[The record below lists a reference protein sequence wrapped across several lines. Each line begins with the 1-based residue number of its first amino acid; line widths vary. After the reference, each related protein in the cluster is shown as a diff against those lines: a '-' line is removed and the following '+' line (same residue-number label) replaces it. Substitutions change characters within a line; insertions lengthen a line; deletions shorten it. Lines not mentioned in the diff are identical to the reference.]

1 MNTGRRGTNAIAL
14 GLPLA
19 VACVAMVMQ
28 AGCARSRADLLRDR
42 AAVVENRLQAERDAT
57 LAGLRG
63 SDRDARLLHLQGL
76 RLGLSAVNVSIPT
89 VPVFLKTEEERA
101 IGYSVLDEALGTI
114 DWNIPIV
121 TSTATAS
128 QRPYPAL
135 FSPQGGLDFQAI
147 QRGMTAGGTPP
158 HATPGLVK

>member
-1 MNTGRRGTNAIAL
+1 MTHPAVTVLAISAAAL
-14 GLPLA
+14 TA
-19 VACVAMVMQ
+19 

-42 AAVVENRLQAERDAT
+42 AALVESRLQSERDAT
-57 LAGLRG
+57 LAGFHG
-63 SDRDARLLHLQGL
+63 NDREARLSHLQSL

-121 TSTATAS
+121 ASSATVQ
-128 QRPYPAL
+128 QRPYPNL
-135 FSPQGGLDFQAI
+135 FSPQSGLDFQAI
-147 QRGMTAGGTPP
+147 QRGFTGSSTPT
-158 HATPGLVK
+158 HASPGLVK

>member
-1 MNTGRRGTNAIAL
+1 MNTERRGTAILAL

-19 VACVAMVMQ
+19 VAGVAIVML

-42 AAVVENRLQAERDAT
+42 AVVVENRLQAERDAT

-63 SDRDARLLHLQGL
+63 SDRDARLSHLQGL

-128 QRPYPAL
+128 PRPYPAL

-147 QRGMTAGGTPP
+147 QRGMTGGSTPAHGTP
-158 HATPGLVK
+158 GVIK